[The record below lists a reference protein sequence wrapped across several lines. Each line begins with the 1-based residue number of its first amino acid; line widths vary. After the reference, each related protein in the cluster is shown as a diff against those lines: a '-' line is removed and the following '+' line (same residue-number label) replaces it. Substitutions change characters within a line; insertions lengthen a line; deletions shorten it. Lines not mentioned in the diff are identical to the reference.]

1 MIDTLCRLLDA
12 GVTQFHV
19 VKECEAMLQDHGYM
33 ELDMGERWELTA
45 GGRYYVKPYSSMMVA
60 FAAGEMPEYGRL
72 NIGLAHT
79 DFPMLKIK
87 TQPDM
92 NRSGYQTLN
101 VEPYG
106 GLIKETWFDRPL
118 GIAGKVM
125 AQTTDPFRPKTYLYD
140 SERAMCIVPSLAPHL
155 RKDAPG

>member
-19 VKECEAMLQDHGYM
+19 VKKCEDILLDHDYRK
-33 ELDMGERWELTA
+33 LDIGERWELMA
-45 GGRYYVKPYSSMMVA
+45 GGRYYVKPYPSMLVA
-60 FAAGEMPEYGRL
+60 FAIGEVPEYGRL

-92 NRSGYQTLN
+92 NRCGYQTLN

-118 GIAGKVM
+118 GIAGKVVV
-125 AQTTDPFRPKTYLYD
+125 QTEDPFRPRTYLYD

-155 RKDAPG
+155 RK

>member
-92 NRSGYQTLN
+92 NRSGEASWPLPGQGACDGSPDKASCIYLS
-101 VEPYG
+101 
-106 GLIKETWFDRPL
+106 RP
-118 GIAGKVM
+118 
-125 AQTTDPFRPKTYLYD
+125 PCCRFRSRHPQ
-140 SERAMCIVPSLAPHL
+140 V
-155 RKDAPG
+155 

>member
-106 GLIKETWFDRPL
+106 GLM
-118 GIAGKVM
+118 V
-125 AQTTDPFRPKTYLYD
+125 
-140 SERAMCIVPSLAPHL
+140 
-155 RKDAPG
+155 

>member
-60 FAAGEMPEYGRL
+60 FAAGRCLSM
-72 NIGLAHT
+72 
-79 DFPMLKIK
+79 
-87 TQPDM
+87 
-92 NRSGYQTLN
+92 
-101 VEPYG
+101 
-106 GLIKETWFDRPL
+106 
-118 GIAGKVM
+118 AG
-125 AQTTDPFRPKTYLYD
+125 
-140 SERAMCIVPSLAPHL
+140 
-155 RKDAPG
+155 